1 VLRALNLDVT
11 PPITLF
17 LDTSVDKVISPFIET
32 HGIWEPTETAVI
44 ERVIRKG
51 DTVLDVGA
59 NIGYY
64 AVLFSRLVG
73 DEGKVIAFEPDLQN
87 FAILERNLRI
97 NHCTNV
103 TAHRVAVADRA
114 GERQLFLSPDNKG
127 DHRLFKTNG
136 RARST
141 VPTVALDDLESLQCP
156 IHYVKIDTQGS
167 EPGILSGMRRIVDE
181 NARHLVSIME
191 FCPGLL
197 NASGVG
203 YQAMLDLWDALD
215 AHVFMMERDD
225 QGAFHFTPMSEQ
237 MLHEDAALLLSL
249 PKEDYARDVLV
260 FFSEEA
266 QSTFMS
272 AFHCPC
278 PE

>member
-17 LDTSVDKVISPFIET
+17 LDTRADKIISPFIET
-32 HGIWEPTETAVI
+32 HGIWEPTETAIVQ
-44 ERVIRKG
+44 RVIKKG

-73 DEGKVIAFEPDLQN
+73 KEGKVVAFEPDVQN
-87 FAILERNLRI
+87 FAILERNLRT

-103 TAHRVAVADRA
+103 TAHRVAVSDGT
-114 GERQLFLSPDNKG
+114 GEKQLFLSPDNKG
-127 DHRLFKTNG
+127 DHRLFKTDG
-136 RARST
+136 RATRR
-141 VPTVALDDLESLQCP
+141 VPTVALDDLEALQCP

-167 EPGILSGMRRIVDE
+167 EPAVLSGMRRIVEE

-203 YQAMLDLWDALD
+203 YQAMMDLWNALD
-215 AHVFMMERDD
+215 ARVFTMTRDD
-225 QGAFHFTPMSEQ
+225 DGAFHFTPMSAQ

-249 PKEDYARDVLV
+249 PAEDYARDVLV

-272 AFHCPC
+272 TFQ
-278 PE
+278 